1 MKPFTLIAIVVF
13 SLVSILHLARLIL
26 GWEILVNGV
35 IIPLWL
41 SGIGFIIA
49 GGLAAMLWRE
59 TRLLSSIVR

>member
-13 SLVSILHLARLIL
+13 SLVSILQLTRLIL

-35 IIPLWL
+35 AIPLWL
-41 SGIGFIIA
+41 SGIGFIVA

-59 TRLLSSIVR
+59 NRASRASA

>member
-13 SLVSILHLARLIL
+13 SLVSILHLVRLIL
-26 GWEILVNGV
+26 GWGILINGV

-41 SGIGFIIA
+41 SAVGFVIA

-59 TRLLSSIVR
+59 TRA